1 MEKKIKKVS
10 KFANNQFDFVLC
22 ITVLLLLALG
32 LVMVLSASSPSSLA
46 DYGNSYHYFEKQAIF
61 AVLGIIAMLILSKI
75 DYRFYKRF
83 YKIIYVASICM
94 LLLVVIPKVGKSV
107 NGAKRWA
114 EIAGIRFQ
122 PSEFVKIGMIIF
134 FATYLSEHK
143 KKLSSLKEGF
153 FKPFLILSP
162 IILILLLIQDHLS
175 ASIVIIAVIS
185 IMMLMAGTRL
195 LHFIIFGGAGAVAG
209 ATGLF
214 VLAKTTSKGAFR
226 IARITSF
233 LNPWADKQGDGWQI
247 IQSLYAIGSGGLFG
261 VGLRRK

>member
-1 MEKKIKKVS
+1 MEKKTKKVS
-10 KFANNQFDFVLC
+10 KFVNNQFDFILC

-46 DYGNSYHYFEKQAIF
+46 DYGDSYQYFTKQAMF
-61 AVLGIIAMLILSKI
+61 AVLGIIAMLVLSKI
-75 DYRFYKRF
+75 DYRFYKKF
-83 YKIIYVASICM
+83 YKIIYIASICM

-134 FATYLSEHK
+134 YAAYLTDNK
-143 KKLSSLKEGF
+143 KKLSNLKDGF
-153 FKPFLILSP
+153 LKPILILSP
-162 IILILLLIQDHLS
+162 IILILILIQDHLS
-175 ASIVIIAVIS
+175 ASIVIIAVVS
-185 IMMLMAGTRL
+185 IMMIMAGTRL
-195 LHFIIFGGAGAVAG
+195 IYFLTMGGGLVAAGVAG
-209 ATGLF
+209 LI

-261 VGLRRK
+261 VGLRR